1 MTTPISSRPPL
12 RPAQATEAS
21 TPSAPAARAPERT
34 PQGPV
39 DVFASAAVSSAGT
52 RPADGLKAYEE
63 LSATQKNLLGANGE
77 ALYSGLSSK
86 QRGVFL
92 LVTQRLEKN
101 GVDLSGL
108 QLKGGAE
115 GIRGSNLRFDLLFE
129 PNPEA
134 MARFKGSIQDAVKA
148 GKFTQDKVSSV
159 FHKGMS
165 DWGVRENRAKYA
177 MQIGFGPEGA
187 FVDMDRYNPRQ
198 GGFWNHVKH
207 WGEIIT
213 PGNMNPVKVAP
224 EMGEDISSKLPPAQK

>member
-1 MTTPISSRPPL
+1 MTTPISSRPTP
-12 RPAQATEAS
+12 RPAQASEA
-21 TPSAPAARAPERT
+21 PAASAPAARTTAT
-34 PQGPV
+34 PQQGPV
-39 DVFASAAVSSAGT
+39 DVFAPGAVSAAGT

-63 LSATQKNLLGANGE
+63 LSTAQKGLLGSNGE
-77 ALYSGLSSK
+77 ALYAGLSSK

-92 LVTQRLEKN
+92 LLTQRLERN

-134 MARFKGSIQDAVKA
+134 MARFKSSVQDAVKA
-148 GKFTQDKVSSV
+148 GKFSVDQPSSV

-165 DWGVRENRAKYA
+165 EWGVRENRSKYS

-187 FVDMDRYNPRQ
+187 FVDMDRYNPKQ
-198 GGFWNHVKH
+198 GGFWNNVRH
-207 WGEIIT
+207 WGEILT

-224 EMGEDISSKLPPAQK
+224 DMGEDIFSKLPPAQK